1 MTPLQDSIHPTDT
14 PYRYLASPLVMF
26 SIILFFLGSTLG
38 YGATVKK
45 VNSKKGLVLLDVGAD
60 ETLETETEICIFNE
74 NDKKTDCG
82 TITKIKGKTA
92 TVKMKSKKK
101 IKKIKPD
108 MAARAPDSDG
118 SDGAEGGSSKS
129 ASGKMPMGLLGRYL
143 YTIAAP
149 STFKRNGYV
158 VPVSKTPST
167 LWKDEGTVSDSG
179 LGFSLAFAIPVSKYA
194 IIPGFRYRVASVEVI
209 SDYASD
215 RRDPYVSTLT
225 TASNL
230 GLFADFQFLRMPL
243 GSIALF
249 NMSSGLDIDAST
261 VTFKAEKRDD
271 TGATPTTPIA
281 TATSKLTVLSLRVSG
296 GLDFMFGKSFGVS
309 SGLNVLLPLAAFG
322 ASFSSK
328 MEDSEKRG
336 VEDPQTD
343 LKNAVGHKKNG
354 FGAEFYLGPSLYF

>member
-1 MTPLQDSIHPTDT
+1 MC
-14 PYRYLASPLVMF
+14 
-26 SIILFFLGSTLG
+26 SIILLFLGTSLG

-60 ETLETETEICIFNE
+60 ETLETETEICVYNE
-74 NDKKTDCG
+74 NDKKIDCG

-101 IKKIKPD
+101 LKKIKPD
-108 MAARAPDSDG
+108 MAARPPDSDG

-129 ASGKMPMGLLGRYL
+129 ASGKMPMGVLGRYI

-149 STFKRNGYV
+149 STFKKNGYV
-158 VPVSKTPST
+158 VPTSKTPST
-167 LWKDEGTVSDSG
+167 LWKDEGAVSDSA
-179 LGFSLAFAIPVSKYA
+179 LGFSLAFAIPVSKYS
-194 IIPGFRYRVASVEVI
+194 IIPGLRFRSLASVEVL

-243 GSIALF
+243 GSTASIAF
-249 NMSSGLDIDAST
+249 FSMSSGLDIDAST

-271 TGATPTTPIA
+271 TGATPTTPLA
-281 TATSKLTVLSLRVSG
+281 SATSKLTVLSLRVSG
-296 GLDFMFGKSFGVS
+296 GLDILFEKFIGLS
-309 SGLNVLLPLAAFG
+309 SGLNVLLPLTAFG
-322 ASFSSK
+322 ASFSSQ

-343 LKNAVGHKKNG
+343 LKNAVGHKKSG
-354 FGAEFYLGPSLYF
+354 FGAEFYLGLSMHF